1 MYCVTS
7 PGAIDQSGE
16 ELPMS
21 RVRTSQ
27 PVAMPGSERIPMGT
41 LAHLRCRHELSVL
54 TPEQMRDVGLD
65 AEAVRRESHKPFWI
79 A

>member
-1 MYCVTS
+1 
-7 PGAIDQSGE
+7 
-16 ELPMS
+16 MS

-27 PVAMPGSERIPMGT
+27 PVAMPGSERIPMST
-41 LAHLRCRHELSVL
+41 LAHLMRLPGIWVRRLRCRHELSAL

-65 AEAVRRESHKPFWI
+65 AEAVRRESRKPFWM

>member
-1 MYCVTS
+1 
-7 PGAIDQSGE
+7 
-16 ELPMS
+16 MS

-27 PVAMPGSERIPMGT
+27 PVAVPRAERTAMGT
-41 LAHLRCRHELSVL
+41 LAHLRSLPGIWVRRLRCRHELSAL

-65 AEAVRRESHKPFWI
+65 AEAVRRESRKPFWM

>member
-1 MYCVTS
+1 
-7 PGAIDQSGE
+7 
-16 ELPMS
+16 MS

-27 PVAMPGSERIPMGT
+27 PVAMPGAERIRMGT
-41 LAHLRCRHELSVL
+41 LAHLMSLPGIWVRRLRGRHELSAL

>member
-1 MYCVTS
+1 
-7 PGAIDQSGE
+7 
-16 ELPMS
+16 MS

-27 PVAMPGSERIPMGT
+27 PVAMPGSERMGT
-41 LAHLRCRHELSVL
+41 LAHLRRLPGIWVRRLRGRHELSAL

-65 AEAVRRESHKPFWI
+65 AEAARRESTKPFWI